1 LERSAVGWPRQT
13 PVLSNM
19 RDKSMVICLS
29 YDQKS
34 QIEKVREIA
43 KTIALRNRE
52 VDETSEFPWDIFH
65 TFKEKKVLDLP
76 IPAEFGGGGAH
87 SLVCCL
93 VLEEIARYS
102 PASAHMLAGHWL
114 GYTPL
119 ELFCNP
125 SQREKYF
132 PRLRSEMAAFSLT
145 EPSAGSDA
153 GGVITEA
160 RGEGNHFILNGT
172 KIYCTQGHVA
182 SVITVF
188 AKTAPQMGVKGLS
201 AFIVEKG
208 FTGFS
213 IGKVED
219 QMGMRGTPAA
229 ELIFQDC
236 FVPEENLLGKGEEG
250 FNIAMQT
257 LDRTRPKDAAISV
270 GISQGALDYTIDYV
284 KKGVFMKEPLI
295 KSQGVQFL
303 LADMAIAIEAA
314 RLLVYEAAFFVDKG
328 EVSTK
333 HSAMAK
339 CFATDIA
346 MKVTDQALDI
356 LGAEGVS
363 AEHPI
368 EMFMRDAKLLQI
380 LEGTN
385 QIQRVIISRSLLG

>member
-1 LERSAVGWPRQT
+1 MGIQISE
-13 PVLSNM
+13 
-19 RDKSMVICLS
+19 
-29 YDQKS
+29 DQKQ
-34 QIEKVREIA
+34 QIERVRSIA
-43 KTIALRNRE
+43 KTIAIRNRE

-65 TFKEKKVLDLP
+65 TFRENHVLDLP
-76 IPAEFGGGGAH
+76 IPLEFGGGGAH
-87 SLVCCL
+87 SLTCCL
-93 VLEEIARYS
+93 VLEEIARFS

-114 GYTPL
+114 GFTPL

-125 SQREKYF
+125 VQREKYF

-153 GGVITEA
+153 SGVITEA
-160 RGEGNHFILNGT
+160 RKEGDHFILNGT

-188 AKTAPQMGVKGLS
+188 VKTNPKMGVKGLS
-201 AFIVEKG
+201 AFIIEKE
-208 FTGFS
+208 FSGFS
-213 IGKVED
+213 IGKIED

-236 FVPEENLLGKGEEG
+236 SVPVENLLGKEGEG

-270 GISQGALDYTIDYV
+270 GIGQGALDYALEYV
-284 KKGVFMKEPLI
+284 KKGKLMTEPLT
-295 KSQGVQFL
+295 KSQGVHFL

-314 RLLVYEAAFFVDKG
+314 RLLVYEASSFIDEGK
-328 EVSTK
+328 VSTK

-339 CFATDIA
+339 CFATDMA
-346 MKVTDQALDI
+346 MKVTDQVLDI
-356 LGAEGVS
+356 LGAEGLL